1 MANPI
6 QRLIQ
11 FVLRGKDDLSE
22 PANKAA
28 GALEALRAKT
38 GELNHALDSAKDA
51 RGLIAGLSNIEQA
64 IAQTEKSVVRA
75 ETTVQALREA
85 LDKSPG
91 SKGLETSLKAAERE
105 AAGLRR
111 NLDALTTKHAE
122 QERAA
127 KEAGVDTSKLAD
139 EEKRLAAEVSQTKEK
154 LSQATQELRELERQ
168 QRRTSDSAS
177 GMGQTV
183 QNIKTG
189 VTEATLN
196 FGKWLI
202 SIYLVDKALQGLA
215 VGFGLIKDGI
225 GAVIADGR
233 DGEAA
238 MAQLEASLK
247 STGNAAGLTSEKL
260 LEMAESLRDASMLST
275 EEIVSAETRLLS
287 YTDILAQEFPDALQV
302 TIDQAERLGVSVEQ
316 SAETVGKALQSP
328 SDAMAAL
335 GRQGFKLEAGQKELM
350 QQLEATG
357 RKAEAQRIILD
368 MMSEAYGGAA
378 AAAKYKTFQ
387 GLWKSITD
395 QFGDFAGMVGESG
408 AFDYIKRKLEEV
420 RDSILRMRDDGSL
433 ERLAQGFANAF
444 VKGADWIG
452 KFITKMGEVDFKRLT
467 DDAAAWMND
476 FGTHLDDA
484 AKKVEIFTAPFK
496 TLWYGLTGGLSQ
508 VVASFASVGYQ
519 IATLAEDLGKKLPE
533 SFGGEGLAEKARA
546 SQEVLKG
553 IYEGMAGY
561 AEESGQKIIE
571 VWERAAEPPKKTAVA
586 QAEAVKE
593 ALDET
598 FEHTVQRVT
607 GINNALAQISAADS
621 VSQLRQLGNELY
633 SAFKRGDL
641 TQQEF
646 SQSSAVLNA
655 RLKEM
660 GGAATSAAPQVGI
673 LSANLKSLIDVQ
685 DAIAGAKTDLDIDN
699 IRKAI
704 VRLNQTGVISTS
716 DYSQAIAQLDA
727 KQKELKQSTDALGKS
742 TSDQAENADKATKSM
757 EDQRRESGRLMEE
770 QRRAMGEAMEAH
782 RKGTEDTKE
791 VTEGAFDF
799 FGDIMTA
806 ARQPLAQLSAEALEV
821 YDRLRN
827 ISKADVSID
836 TSSLGA
842 TSDSLGRVAA
852 ELENVRAAL
861 NTVGLDGLSKWAL
874 ENKRDSL
881 EIQAG
886 YLAQKASLQ
895 RLLDGVDSGTMKL
908 KDFLASA
915 KAARHGMGLLGD
927 SDLRTLESAIA
938 SAEEKVRQIGESS
951 RTTFA
956 SLREELA
963 GLRGES
969 EDLDRSRFA
978 SRRTELQQ
986 QLAEAQGSGDLNAVK
1001 NLSDA
1006 LATLRQIESET
1017 DAKRQRDEQQKR
1029 VDEQTAA
1036 REAASKPAEPSTA
1049 APAPTEPMKIIRL
1062 ETARGP
1068 VQVGVTD
1075 DGTGLLG
1082 VLEQAGFR
1090 TTTR

>member
-11 FVLRGKDDLSE
+11 FVLRGRDDLSA
-22 PANKAA
+22 PAQQATEA
-28 GALEALRAKT
+28 MEALRAKT
-38 GELNHALDSAKDA
+38 GELNQALDSAKDA
-51 RGLIAGLSNIEQA
+51 RGLITGLSNTERA
-64 IAQTEKSVVRA
+64 IVQTEKSVVRA
-75 ETTVQALREA
+75 ETTVQALRDA
-85 LDKSPG
+85 LDKNPG

-105 AAGLRR
+105 AASLRR

-139 EEKRLAAEVSQTKEK
+139 EERRLAAEVSQTKEK

-196 FGKWLI
+196 FGKWLV

-215 VGFGLIKDGI
+215 AGFGLIKDGI
-225 GAVIADGR
+225 GAVIADGS

-260 LEMAESLRDASMLST
+260 LEMAEGLRDASMLST

-287 YTDILAQEFPDALQV
+287 YTDILAKEFPDALQV
-302 TIDQAERLGVSVEQ
+302 TIDQAERLGISVEQ

-444 VKGADWIG
+444 VQGADWIG
-452 KFITKMGEVDFKRLT
+452 QFITKMGEVDFKRLT
-467 DDAAAWMND
+467 DDSAAWMNN
-476 FGTHLDDA
+476 FGTHLDEA

-508 VVASFASVGYQ
+508 VVASFAAVGYQ

-546 SQEVLKG
+546 SGEVLKG

-561 AEESGQKIIE
+561 AEESGKKIID
-571 VWERAAEPPKKTAVA
+571 VWEKAADPPKKTVVA
-586 QAEAVKE
+586 QAEAVKT

-598 FEHTVQRVT
+598 FDHTVQRVT
-607 GINNALAQISAADS
+607 GINNALAQISAADG
-621 VSQLRQLGNELY
+621 VGQLRQLGNELY

-646 SQSSAVLNA
+646 SQSSTVLNA

-673 LSANLKSLIDVQ
+673 LAANLKSLTDVQ
-685 DAIAGAKTDLDIDN
+685 DAIASAKTDLDIEN
-699 IRKAI
+699 IRKA
-704 VRLNQTGVISTS
+704 VVKLNQTGVLSTA
-716 DYSQAIAQLDA
+716 DYQSEIARLNARQA
-727 KQKELKQSTDALGKS
+727 ELKKSTDSLSKS

-757 EDQRRESGRLMEE
+757 EEQRRESGRLMEE

-791 VTEGAFDF
+791 VTEGAIDF
-799 FGDIMTA
+799 FGDQLAA
-806 ARQPLAQLSAEALEV
+806 ARQPLAELSDEALRLFDSLQGLSSTEV
-821 YDRLRN
+821 KL
-827 ISKADVSID
+827 D
-836 TSSLGA
+836 TSSVESTEKSLEQVRQSLADIGSLTEVGMGGFGRWAVSLRRNSLEMQEA
-842 TSDSLGRVAA
+842 TLEQKQSLLELLDEVDRSDTNLQNFLTRATAARNSLG
-852 ELENVRAAL
+852 LL
-861 NTVGLDGLSKWAL
+861 N
-874 ENKRDSL
+874 
-881 EIQAG
+881 
-886 YLAQKASLQ
+886 
-895 RLLDGVDSGTMKL
+895 
-908 KDFLASA
+908 
-915 KAARHGMGLLGD
+915 D
-927 SDLRTLESAIA
+927 SDLRQLEGAIDSARQRMQQLQEGSKQTL
-938 SAEEKVRQIGESS
+938 
-951 RTTFA
+951 T
-956 SLREELA
+956 SLQEELA
-963 GLRGES
+963 GLRGEA
-969 EDLDRSRFA
+969 EALDRSKFA
-978 SRRTELQQ
+978 SRKADLQKQ
-986 QLAEAQGSGDLNAVK
+986 ITDAQAAGDNNALQ
-1001 NLSDA
+1001 NLMKA
-1006 LATLRQIESET
+1006 MGTLREIESET
-1017 DAKRQRDEQQKR
+1017 NRKREQ
-1029 VDEQTAA
+1029 EAQTKLVEE
-1036 REAASKPAEPSTA
+1036 RNKA
-1049 APAPTEPMKIIRL
+1049 APAAEPATATPPTTRIIRI
-1062 ETARGP
+1062 ETAQGAKE
-1068 VQVGVTD
+1068 VAVASETD
-1075 DGTGLLG
+1075 ENNLLD
-1082 VLEQAGFR
+1082 VLEQFKGR
-1090 TTTR
+1090 TA

>member
-22 PANKAA
+22 PANKATEA
-28 GALEALRAKT
+28 MEALRAKT
-38 GELNHALDSAKDA
+38 GELNQALDSAKVA
-51 RGLIAGLSNIEQA
+51 RGLIAGLSNTVQA

-85 LDKSPG
+85 LDKNPG

-105 AAGLRR
+105 AASLRR

-139 EEKRLAAEVSQTKEK
+139 EERRLAAEVSRTKEK
-154 LSQATQELRELERQ
+154 VSQATQELRELERQ

-196 FGKWLI
+196 FGKWLV

-215 VGFGLIKDGI
+215 AGFGLIKDGI
-225 GAVIADGR
+225 GAVIADGS

-260 LEMAESLRDASMLST
+260 LAMAEELRDASMLST

-287 YTDILAQEFPDALQV
+287 YTDILAKEFPDALQV
-302 TIDQAERLGVSVEQ
+302 TIDQAERLGISVEQ

-420 RDSILRMRDDGSL
+420 RDSIIRMREDGSL
-433 ERLAQGFANAF
+433 DRLAKGLANAF
-444 VKGADWIG
+444 VQGADWAG
-452 KFITKMGEVDFKRLT
+452 KFIAKLGEVDFQKLT
-467 DDAAAWMND
+467 ADSAAWLNE
-476 FGTHLDDA
+476 FGTKLDES
-484 AKKVEIFTAPFK
+484 AKKVEIFAAPFK
-496 TLWYGLTGGLSQ
+496 TFWYGLTGGLSQ
-508 VVASFASVGYQ
+508 VVASFAAVGFQ

-533 SFGGEGLAEKARA
+533 SLGGEGLAKKAKA

-561 AEESGQKIIE
+561 AEESGKKIID
-571 VWERAAEPPKKTAVA
+571 VWEKAADPPKKTVVA
-586 QAEAVKE
+586 QAEAVKT

-621 VSQLRQLGNELY
+621 VAQLRQLGSELY

-673 LSANLKSLIDVQ
+673 LAANLKSLTDVQ
-685 DAIAGAKTDLDIDN
+685 DAIASAKTDLDIEN
-699 IRKAI
+699 IRKA
-704 VRLNQTGVISTS
+704 VVKLNQTGVLSTA
-716 DYSQAIAQLDA
+716 DYQSEIARLNARQA
-727 KQKELKQSTDALGKS
+727 ELKKSTDSLSKS

-757 EDQRRESGRLMEE
+757 EEQRRESGRLMEE

-791 VTEGAFDF
+791 VTEGAIDF
-799 FGDIMTA
+799 FGDQLAA
-806 ARQPLAQLSAEALEV
+806 ARQPLAELSDEALRLFDSLQGLSSTEV
-821 YDRLRN
+821 KL
-827 ISKADVSID
+827 D
-836 TSSLGA
+836 TSSVESTEKSLEQVRQSLADIGSLTEVGMGGFGRWAVSLRRNSLEMQEA
-842 TSDSLGRVAA
+842 TLEQKQSLLELLDEVDRSDTNLQNFLTRATAARNSLG
-852 ELENVRAAL
+852 LL
-861 NTVGLDGLSKWAL
+861 N
-874 ENKRDSL
+874 
-881 EIQAG
+881 
-886 YLAQKASLQ
+886 
-895 RLLDGVDSGTMKL
+895 
-908 KDFLASA
+908 
-915 KAARHGMGLLGD
+915 D
-927 SDLRTLESAIA
+927 SDLRQLEGAIDSARQRMQQLQEGSKQTL
-938 SAEEKVRQIGESS
+938 
-951 RTTFA
+951 T
-956 SLREELA
+956 SLQEELA
-963 GLRGES
+963 GLRGET
-969 EDLDRSRFA
+969 EALDRSKFA
-978 SRRTELQQ
+978 SRKADLQKQ
-986 QLAEAQGSGDLNAVK
+986 ITDAQASGDNNALQ
-1001 NLSDA
+1001 NLQRA
-1006 LATLRQIESET
+1006 MATLREIESET
-1017 DAKRQRDEQQKR
+1017 TRQREQ
-1029 VDEQTAA
+1029 EAQTKLVEE
-1036 REAASKPAEPSTA
+1036 RNKA
-1049 APAPTEPMKIIRL
+1049 APAAEPAASTPPTTRIIRI
-1062 ETARGP
+1062 ETAQGAKD
-1068 VQVGVTD
+1068 VTVASQTD
-1075 DGTGLLG
+1075 EENLLD
-1082 VLEQAGFR
+1082 VLEQFKGR
-1090 TTTR
+1090 TG

>member
-11 FVLRGKDDLSE
+11 FVLRGKDDLST
-22 PANKAA
+22 PAHQATEA
-28 GALEALRAKT
+28 MEALRAKT
-38 GELNHALDSAKDA
+38 GELNQALDSAKDA
-51 RGLIAGLSNIEQA
+51 RGLIAGLSNTERA
-64 IAQTEKSVVRA
+64 IVQTEKSVVRA
-75 ETTVQALREA
+75 ETTVRALRDA
-85 LDKSPG
+85 LDKNPG

-105 AAGLRR
+105 AASLRR

-139 EEKRLAAEVSQTKEK
+139 EERRLAAEVSQAKEK

-196 FGKWLI
+196 FGKWLV

-215 VGFGLIKDGI
+215 AGFGLIKDGI
-225 GAVIADGR
+225 GAVIADGS

-260 LEMAESLRDASMLST
+260 LEMAEGLRDASMLST

-287 YTDILAQEFPDALQV
+287 YTDILAKEFPDALQV
-302 TIDQAERLGVSVEQ
+302 TIDQAERLGISVEQ

-395 QFGDFAGMVGESG
+395 QFGDFAGMVGGSG
-408 AFDYIKRKLEEV
+408 AFDYIKRKMEEV

-444 VKGADWIG
+444 VQGAEWIG
-452 KFITKMGEVDFKRLT
+452 QFITKMGEVDFKRLT
-467 DDAAAWMND
+467 DDSAAWMND
-476 FGTHLDDA
+476 FGAHLDEA

-508 VVASFASVGYQ
+508 VVASFAAVGYQ
-519 IATLAEDLGKKLPE
+519 IATLAEDLGKKLPD
-533 SFGGEGLAEKARA
+533 SFGGEGLAEKARV
-546 SQEVLKG
+546 SGEVLKG

-561 AEESGQKIIE
+561 AEESGKKIID
-571 VWERAAEPPKKTAVA
+571 VWEKAAEPPKKTAVA

-621 VSQLRQLGNELY
+621 VAQLRQLGSELY

-673 LSANLKSLIDVQ
+673 LAANLKSLTDVQ
-685 DAIAGAKTDLDIDN
+685 DAIASAKTDLDIEN
-699 IRKAI
+699 IRKA
-704 VRLNQTGVISTS
+704 VVKLNQTGVLSTA
-716 DYSQAIAQLDA
+716 DYQSEIARLNARQA
-727 KQKELKQSTDALGKS
+727 ELKKSTDSLSKS
-742 TSDQAENADKATKSM
+742 TSDQAASADRATQSM
-757 EDQRRESGRLMEE
+757 EEQRRASGQLMEQ

-791 VTEGAFDF
+791 VTEGAIDF
-799 FGDIMTA
+799 FSDMLSS
-806 ARQPLAQLSAEALEV
+806 ARQPLAELSSEALQAF
-821 YDRLRN
+821 DALRG
-827 ISKADVSID
+827 ISSADVKID
-836 TSSLGA
+836 TSSLESTTESLRRMREEKAKLDAAASSPGI
-842 TSDSLGRVAA
+842 SSLGR
-852 ELENVRAAL
+852 
-861 NTVGLDGLSKWAL
+861 WAL
-874 ENKRDSL
+874 SMKADSDRTAVSFL
-881 EIQAG
+881 EQKQQLLSLLEGYEKGDITVRSFLTQA
-886 YLAQKASLQ
+886 Q
-895 RLLDGVDSGTMKL
+895 
-908 KDFLASA
+908 
-915 KAARHGMGLLGD
+915 AARNGMNLLND
-927 SDLRTLESAIA
+927 SDLRQLESTIE
-938 SAEEKVRQIGESS
+938 SAKQRMQQLSEGS
-951 RTTFA
+951 RDTLA
-956 SLREELA
+956 GLQEELA
-963 GLRGES
+963 GLRGEQ
-969 EDLDRSRFA
+969 EAVDRSKFA
-978 SRRTELQQ
+978 SRQRDLQQ
-986 QLAEAQGSGDLNAVK
+986 QLADAQAGGDLNAVE
-1001 NLSDA
+1001 NLMRA
-1006 LATLRQIESET
+1006 LGTLKQIETET
-1017 DAKRQRDEQQKR
+1017 NSQRQLAEQKAR
-1029 VDEQTAA
+1029 VEAQNAAQPAATTAT
-1036 REAASKPAEPSTA
+1036 EPA
-1049 APAPTEPMKIIRL
+1049 APATTQPMKTIRL
-1062 ETARGP
+1062 ELQGRT
-1068 VQVGVTD
+1068 VDVGVTD
-1075 DGTGLLG
+1075 DGTQLLDLLG
-1082 VLEQAGFR
+1082 VAAMR
-1090 TTTR
+1090 TS

>member
-11 FVLRGKDDLSE
+11 FVLRGKDDLSD
-22 PANKAA
+22 PAKNATEA
-28 GALEALRAKT
+28 MEALRAKT
-38 GELNHALDSAKDA
+38 GELNQALDSAKDA
-51 RGLIAGLSNIEQA
+51 RGLITGLSNTERA
-64 IAQTEKSVVRA
+64 IAQTEKYVVRA
-75 ETTVQALREA
+75 ETSVQALREA
-85 LDKSPG
+85 LDKNPG

-105 AAGLRR
+105 AASLRR

-139 EEKRLAAEVSQTKEK
+139 EEKRLAAEVSHTKEK

-215 VGFGLIKDGI
+215 AGFGLIKDGI
-225 GAVIADGR
+225 GAVIADGS

-260 LEMAESLRDASMLST
+260 LEMAEGLRDASMLST

-287 YTDILAQEFPDALQV
+287 YTDILAKEFPDALQV
-302 TIDQAERLGVSVEQ
+302 TIDQAERLGISVEQ

-444 VKGADWIG
+444 VQGADWID

-484 AKKVEIFTAPFK
+484 AKKVEIFAAPFK

-508 VVASFASVGYQ
+508 VVASFASVGFQ

-533 SFGGEGLAEKARA
+533 SFGGEGLVEKAKA

-598 FEHTVQRVT
+598 FDHTVQRVT
-607 GINNALAQISAADS
+607 GINNALAQISAVDGVA
-621 VSQLRQLGNELY
+621 QLRQLGDEMY
-633 SAFKRGDL
+633 KAFKRGDL
-641 TQQEF
+641 SQQEF
-646 SQSSAVLNA
+646 SDSSAVLNS
-655 RLKEM
+655 RIKEL

-673 LSANLKSLIDVQ
+673 LAANLKSLTDVQ
-685 DAIAGAKTDLDIDN
+685 DAIAGAKTDLDIEN

-704 VRLNQTGVISTS
+704 VKLNQTGVLSTS
-716 DYSQAIAQLDA
+716 EYKSEIERLSARQA
-727 KQKELKQSTDALGKS
+727 ELKKSTDSVSKS
-742 TSDQAENADKATKSM
+742 TRDQADSADQATKSM
-757 EDQRRESGRLMEE
+757 EGQRRESGKLMEE

-791 VTEGAFDF
+791 VTQGAIDF
-799 FGDIMTA
+799 FGDMLSS
-806 ARQPLAQLSAEALEV
+806 ARQPLAELSDEALRAFDAMRGLSNSEIK
-821 YDRLRN
+821 L
-827 ISKADVSID
+827 D
-836 TSSLGA
+836 TSSVESTAKSLEQVRKSLAEVGSL
-842 TSDSLGRVAA
+842 TEVGMSGLGR
-852 ELENVRAAL
+852 
-861 NTVGLDGLSKWAL
+861 WAVSL
-874 ENKRDSL
+874 RRDSL
-881 EIQAG
+881 VMQQAT
-886 YLAQKASLQ
+886 LEQKQA
-895 RLLDGVDSGTMKL
+895 LLELMDEANRGDGNL
-908 KDFLASA
+908 KGFISRAT
-915 KAARHGMGLLGD
+915 AARNGLNLLND
-927 SDLRTLESAIA
+927 SDLRQLEGAIDSAKQKMQQLQEGSKQTL
-938 SAEEKVRQIGESS
+938 V
-951 RTTFA
+951 
-956 SLREELA
+956 SLQEELA
-963 GLRGES
+963 GLRGEQ
-969 EDLDRSRFA
+969 EAIDRSKFS
-978 SRRTELQQ
+978 SRKAELQTQ
-986 QLAEAQGSGDLNAVK
+986 IAAAQASGDSNALQ
-1001 NLSDA
+1001 NLMAAMSTLQQIQRETDRKREQDA
-1006 LATLRQIESET
+1006 QAKLVEARKPVAAAEPPAAQPSAPTRLVRIESPRGSVDVSVASE
-1017 DAKRQRDEQQKR
+1017 RDE
-1029 VDEQTAA
+1029 T
-1036 REAASKPAEPSTA
+1036 T
-1049 APAPTEPMKIIRL
+1049 
-1062 ETARGP
+1062 
-1068 VQVGVTD
+1068 
-1075 DGTGLLG
+1075 LLG
-1082 VLEQAGFR
+1082 VLELAGKR
-1090 TTTR
+1090 TT